1 MVLGIISIG
10 LWVVTILGF
19 IFRNLWVRN
28 NKLEKMLNE
37 QTAFIQE
44 TKQTIEVVTKT
55 FDEIDQE
62 NIFRSNDYVGQMWL
76 NLKSLNEVLKNYK

>member
-44 TKQTIEVVTKT
+44 TKQTVEVVTKT

-76 NLKSLNEVLKNYK
+76 NLKSLNEILKNYK

>member
-28 NKLEKMLNE
+28 YKLEKMLNE

-44 TKQTIEVVTKT
+44 TKQTVEVVTKT

-76 NLKSLNEVLKNYK
+76 NLKSLNEILKNYK

>member
-1 MVLGIISIG
+1 MILGIISIG

-28 NKLEKMLNE
+28 NKLEEMLNE

-44 TKQTIEVVTKT
+44 TKQTLEVVTKT

-76 NLKSLNEVLKNYK
+76 SLKSLNEILKNYK

>member
-1 MVLGIISIG
+1 MILGIISIG
-10 LWVVTILGF
+10 LWVITILGF

-76 NLKSLNEVLKNYK
+76 SLKSLNEILKNYK